1 MPDFNPGETLF
12 CGLELLSGLLENSQ
26 AAAGQE
32 LGESGGGTTRNIVGL
47 GKTGYFA
54 IFPGFSSCS
63 VPRLSLVTNW
73 WQSALKFCGQ
83 KRRGDDSGTIKKGLS
98 PPGKAHEIWK

>member
-32 LGESGGGTTRNIVGL
+32 LGESGGGNHTKYRGFGQDRVFC
-47 GKTGYFA
+47 YFPWL
-54 IFPGFSSCS
+54 FF
-63 VPRLSLVTNW
+63 L
-73 WQSALKFCGQ
+73 
-83 KRRGDDSGTIKKGLS
+83 LS
-98 PPGKAHEIWK
+98 PPIESGHKLVAKCT